1 MLKIKNKA
9 GELIAEL
16 SDNDEMPQFIKDK
29 KTKKSKKKKKKEED
43 DQTKDE
49 EQTL

>member
-16 SDNDEMPQFIKDK
+16 SDEDEIPQFIKDK
-29 KTKKSKKKKKKEED
+29 KDKKKKDED
-43 DQTKDE
+43 ADDKTKDE
-49 EQTL
+49 EK